1 MDISGIVDAARRMHE
16 AILPDT
22 GTIRRAGAKTL
33 NETTGLY
40 TQTPTTVY
48 TGICKAVI
56 PKQFPNTAAAVG
68 QVLVEVHARLDLPV
82 IASAG
87 VRDGDILH
95 IDTSGDPALVGQEFK
110 LTGFAGQSQTSVR
123 RFWLEG
129 FS

>member
-1 MDISGIVDAARRMHE
+1 MDISGIVAAARQMHE

-22 GTIRRAGAKTL
+22 GTIRRDGPKTL

-48 TGICKAVI
+48 AGICKVVI
-56 PKQFPNTAAAVG
+56 PKQFPNSSAAVG

-82 IASAG
+82 IASAA
-87 VRDGDILH
+87 VRDGDVLTL
-95 IDTSGDPALVGQEFK
+95 DTSGDPALVGRKFK
-110 LTGFAGQSQTSVR
+110 LSGFAGQSQTSVR